1 MKKIITVLLS
11 TLILLNSVSTEVF
24 AAESPVEQVAVL
36 ESTIVAYE
44 GIGGN
49 ARSTTFTDTSI
60 DIYCSSIGMEV
71 TIYSITNHLCSVV
84 GVKDVEVQ
92 LKNGNDWV
100 TVAVSG
106 PAEDTNT
113 HGMGMTFT
121 YEDAIYGATYR
132 IHCVHYANGDEYR
145 ELEHTTSEFKFIY

>member
-1 MKKIITVLLS
+1 MKKILTVLMS
-11 TLILLNSVSTEVF
+11 TLILLSSVSTEVF
-24 AAESPVEQVAVL
+24 ANENAVEQVVVL
-36 ESTIVAYE
+36 ESTVVPYE
-44 GIGGN
+44 GTGLN
-49 ARSTTFTDTSI
+49 ARSTTFTDNSI
-60 DIYCSSIGMEV
+60 DVYCSSIGMEV

-92 LKNGNDWV
+92 LKNGSNWV
-100 TVAVSG
+100 TVATSG
-106 PAEDTNT
+106 PAEETNT

-132 IHCVHYANGDEYR
+132 IYCVNYANGDEYR